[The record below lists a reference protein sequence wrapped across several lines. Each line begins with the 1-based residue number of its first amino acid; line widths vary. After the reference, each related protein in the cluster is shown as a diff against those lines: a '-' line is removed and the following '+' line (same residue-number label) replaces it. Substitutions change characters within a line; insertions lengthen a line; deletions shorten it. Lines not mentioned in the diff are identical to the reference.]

1 LHIEIKHLTLS
12 IIIVN
17 YNVRPFL
24 EQCLRT
30 VLTASQNINTEI
42 IVVDNGSVDDCI
54 PILQPL
60 FPQVQFI
67 RSDINLGFAKA
78 NNLALQKA
86 SGSFVL
92 FLNPDTL
99 LSTDVLST
107 CLKHFETHQQTGA
120 LGIRMINGFGEFL
133 PESKRALPTLKTAFF
148 KLSGLA
154 KLFPSS
160 GIFNRYALGHLSP
173 VENHPVEVL
182 AGAFMMIR
190 KDILD
195 SLGGFDTDF
204 FMYGEDIDLSLRIS
218 KAGYRLHYLGQTAVI
233 HYKGQSSKH
242 QSVFHTAIFFQAMKI
257 FVQKHYR
264 LGWLLIPFIQFFSLI
279 TQFKKKITG
288 QSKTDTL
295 LHDQKNLLVVCHQEH
310 LAEIMSILEK
320 QGILNSYL
328 SFINTHEQNIET
340 MSLAIRQYQAAQ
352 ILVHVPDINMTDA
365 ISLMEKNQGILF
377 RFIFA
382 GSATISFNN

>member
-1 LHIEIKHLTLS
+1 MHIEINPLTLS

-30 VLTASQNINTEI
+30 VLTASQNIDTEI
-42 IVVDNGSVDDCI
+42 IVVDNGSSDNCI
-54 PILQPL
+54 ALLQPS
-60 FPQVQFI
+60 FPQVQFV
-67 RSDINLGFAKA
+67 RSETNLGFAKA

-99 LSTDVLST
+99 LHPSALVS
-107 CLKHFETHQQTGA
+107 CLQHFIDHESTGA
-120 LGIRMINGFGEFL
+120 LGVRMINGFGEFL

-160 GIFNRYALGHLSP
+160 GTFNRYALGHLSP
-173 VENHPVEVL
+173 VENHRVEVL
-182 AGAFMMIR
+182 AGAFMMVR
-190 KDILD
+190 KNILD
-195 SLGGFDTDF
+195 ALGGFDTDY

-218 KAGYRLHYLGQTAVI
+218 KAGYTLQYLGQPAVV

-242 QSVFHTAIFFQAMKI
+242 QTVFHTAIFFQAMKI

-264 LGWLLIPFIQFFSLI
+264 LEWLLIPFIQFFSLI
-279 TQFKKKITG
+279 TQFKKRIAG
-288 QSKTDTL
+288 QSQTDAL
-295 LHDQKNLLVVCHQEH
+295 LHDQKNLLVLCREEH
-310 LAEIMSILEK
+310 LTQIMSILEK
-320 QGILNSYL
+320 QGISDRYL
-328 SFINTHEQNIET
+328 SFIHTHEQNTEAL
-340 MSLAIRQYQAAQ
+340 SLAIRRYQAAQ
-352 ILVHVPDINMTDA
+352 ILIHIPDMNMADA
-365 ISLMEKNQGILF
+365 ISLMENNQGIFF

>member
-30 VLTASQNINTEI
+30 VLTASQNIDTEI
-42 IVVDNGSVDDCI
+42 IVVDNGSSDNCI
-54 PILQPL
+54 ALLQPS

-67 RSDINLGFAKA
+67 RSETNLGFAKA
-78 NNLALQKA
+78 NNLALQKV

-99 LSTDVLST
+99 VHPSTLVN
-107 CLKHFETHQQTGA
+107 CLQHFVDHESTGA
-120 LGIRMINGFGEFL
+120 LGVRMINGFGEFL

-148 KLSGLA
+148 KLTGLA
-154 KLFPSS
+154 KFFPSS

-173 VENHPVEVL
+173 FENHRVEVL
-182 AGAFMMIR
+182 AGAFMMVR
-190 KDILD
+190 KNILD
-195 SLGGFDTDF
+195 SLGGFDTDY
-204 FMYGEDIDLSLRIS
+204 FMYGEDIDLSLRIA
-218 KAGYRLHYLGQTAVI
+218 KAGNTLQYLGQPAVI

-264 LGWLLIPFIQFFSLI
+264 LGWLLIPFIQFFSLL
-279 TQFKKKITG
+279 TQFRKKIAG
-288 QSKTDTL
+288 QSKTDAL
-295 LHDQKNLLVVCHQEH
+295 LNDQKSLLVLCREEH
-310 LAEIMSILEK
+310 LTQIISILEK
-320 QGILNSYL
+320 QGISDLYL
-328 SFINTHEQNIET
+328 SFIHTDEKSTEALSIE
-340 MSLAIRQYQAAQ
+340 IRRHQAAQ
-352 ILVHVPDINMTDA
+352 ILFCIPDINMADV
-365 ISLMEKNQGILF
+365 ISLMEKNQGIFF

>member
-1 LHIEIKHLTLS
+1 MHIEIKHLTLS

-30 VLTASQNINTEI
+30 VLTASQNIDTEI

-67 RSDINLGFAKA
+67 RSEINLGFAKA

-99 LSTDVLST
+99 VHPSVLVS
-107 CLKHFETHQQTGA
+107 CLQHFFVHERTGA
-120 LGIRMINGFGEFL
+120 LGVRMINGFGEFL

-148 KLSGLA
+148 KLIGFA

-173 VENHPVEVL
+173 TENHLVEVL
-182 AGAFMMIR
+182 AGAFMMVR
-190 KDILD
+190 KNILD
-195 SLGGFDTDF
+195 SLGGFDTNY

-218 KAGYRLHYLGQTAVI
+218 KAGYTLQYLGQPAVI

-257 FVQKHYR
+257 FVRKHYR
-264 LGWLLIPFIQFFSLI
+264 LGWLLIPFIQFFSLL
-279 TQFKKKITG
+279 TQFKKKIAG
-288 QSKTDTL
+288 QTKTDSL
-295 LHDQKNLLVVCHQEH
+295 LHEQKNLLVLCSMEH
-310 LAEIMSILEK
+310 HAYIMSILKEK
-320 QGILNSYL
+320 GISDSYL
-328 SFINTHEQNIET
+328 SFINTHEQGT
-340 MSLAIRQYQAAQ
+340 AALSLEIRRYQAAQ
-352 ILVHVPDINMTDA
+352 ILVCIPDINMADA
-365 ISLMEKNQGILF
+365 ISLMENNQGIFF

>member
-1 LHIEIKHLTLS
+1 M
-12 IIIVN
+12 
-17 YNVRPFL
+17 

-107 CLKHFETHQQTGA
+107 CLNHFETHQQTGA

-279 TQFKKKITG
+279 TQLKKKIAG
-288 QSKTDTL
+288 QSKTNTL

>member
-1 LHIEIKHLTLS
+1 M
-12 IIIVN
+12 
-17 YNVRPFL
+17 

-30 VLTASQNINTEI
+30 VLTASQNIDTEI
-42 IVVDNGSVDDCI
+42 IVVDNGSSDNCI
-54 PILQPL
+54 PLLQPS

-67 RSDINLGFAKA
+67 RSETNLGFAKA

-99 LSTDVLST
+99 LHPSALVS
-107 CLKHFETHQQTGA
+107 CLQHFIDHESTGA
-120 LGIRMINGFGEFL
+120 LGVRMINGFGEFL

-160 GIFNRYALGHLSP
+160 GTFNRYALGHLSP
-173 VENHPVEVL
+173 VENHRVEVL
-182 AGAFMMIR
+182 AGAFMMVR
-190 KDILD
+190 KNILD
-195 SLGGFDTDF
+195 ALGGFDTDY

-218 KAGYRLHYLGQTAVI
+218 KAGYTLQYLGQPAVI

-242 QSVFHTAIFFQAMKI
+242 RSVFHTAVFFQAMKI

-279 TQFKKKITG
+279 TQFKKRIAG
-288 QSKTDTL
+288 RSQTDTL
-295 LHDQKNLLVVCHQEH
+295 LHDQKNLLVLCHEEH
-310 LAEIMSILEK
+310 LAQILSLLEK
-320 QGILNSYL
+320 QGISDSYL
-328 SFINTHEQNIET
+328 SFIHTHEQNTEAL
-340 MSLAIRQYQAAQ
+340 SVAIRRYQAAQ
-352 ILVHVPDINMTDA
+352 ILIHIPDMNMADA
-365 ISLMEKNQGILF
+365 ILLMEKNQGILF

>member
-1 LHIEIKHLTLS
+1 MHIEIKHLTLS

-17 YNVRPFL
+17 YNVHPFL

-30 VLTASQNINTEI
+30 VLTASQNIDTEI
-42 IVVDNGSVDDCI
+42 LIVDNGSVDDCI

-67 RSDINLGFAKA
+67 RSDMNLGFAKA
-78 NNLALQKA
+78 NNLALRKA
-86 SGSFVL
+86 SGSFIL

-99 LSTDVLST
+99 LSTNVLST
-107 CLKHFETHQQTGA
+107 CLEHFQSHQQTGA

-160 GIFNRYALGHLSP
+160 RIFNRYALGHLSP

-182 AGAFMMIR
+182 AGAFMMVR
-190 KDILD
+190 KHILH
-195 SLGGFDTDF
+195 SLGGFDTDY

-218 KAGYRLHYLGQTAVI
+218 KSGYTLQYLGQPAVI

-264 LGWLLIPFIQFFSLI
+264 LGWLLIPFIQFFSLL
-279 TQFKKKITG
+279 TQLKKKIAG
-288 QSKTDTL
+288 RSQTDTL
-295 LHDQKNLLVVCHQEH
+295 LHEKKNLLVLCREEH
-310 LAEIMSILEK
+310 LTEIMSILEK
-320 QGILNSYL
+320 QGISDSYL
-328 SFINTHEQNIET
+328 AFINTHEQNTEAL
-340 MSLAIRQYQAAQ
+340 SLAIRPYQAAQ
-352 ILVHVPDINMTDA
+352 ILVRVPDINMSDA
-365 ISLMEKNQGILF
+365 VSLMEKNQGILF